1 MATVNELKAELAIF
15 SENNGL
21 DLAAIPLIEKLIENN
36 VSFDDAHKFCEE
48 HFMSDVIAKHYQDFY
63 SYILLKKQ
71 TETAK
76 NITSK
81 QANACSLID
90 DIIAKLEELKNL
102 L

>member
-1 MATVNELKAELAIF
+1 MATINELKSELAIF

-71 TETAK
+71 TEESAD
-76 NITSK
+76 TSNYK
-81 QANACSLID
+81 SSINEAID
-90 DIIAKLEELKNL
+90 DIITKLEDLKKL